1 VPPLRFPRRSLFW
14 FVVLF
19 LGMLLALPAVPL
31 LGSLSFMI
39 EPPLQR
45 YYLSAYLVSAKV
57 FRQSSATTPVI
68 WLYKTTPGRRRAL
81 LTERD
86 VESAHSGTLG
96 LRLSPAALADG
107 WTGIEAGAQ
116 ERMDS
121 AELHAFL
128 QANIYDGHSSVWV
141 LAEPLLLGFLGVA
154 GLFAVMIVIR
164 RRSKISR
171 RHEER
176 HGRRTK
182 GPELVSPAEWNA
194 RLRPDG
200 IQLQL
205 HPASLFRQMQ
215 DRLLRRRPPCVG
227 IRRNLESS
235 HILLMGDSGS
245 GKTSAMRQILRQVA
259 SRQDV
264 AVVYDPALEFT
275 PEFYSPER
283 GDIILNPLDVRCP
296 YWDIAEESESDDAN
310 AAMAAALFPDK
321 DFEKDYFTDAPRRVF
336 TFLMRRRPSPQQLIA
351 WMSDSEQI
359 DAMAKGTPYAAFLDP
374 GAPAQRG
381 GVLSSFNMIAES
393 LELLPSR
400 DGARPVYSSGQWNAE
415 RRRWIFLTSS
425 AASRQKILPLHSA
438 WLDMLILRTMEPAI
452 HGAKPVWFVLD
463 EVASLNKLPQLHTA
477 VTEARKSGNP
487 LVLGFQGR
495 SQIEKRY
502 GKDAETMLSQPATK
516 LFLKTSEPHSA
527 KWVSDAIGEI
537 EVERLKESRRH
548 SLIPGNSQFT
558 MEIAN
563 KPLVM
568 ASEIAGLE
576 PLHGYVKQE
585 NLVVNVRFPYISA
598 IERQP
603 AFLEPG
609 DADVSATTKTISEK
623 SAPDSREGV
632 IPMPAKS
639 QAGRQGMFPLPSQ
652 RKVSNAE
659 PVVWDET
666 EWID

>member
-14 FVVLF
+14 LIVFMGFV
-19 LGMLLALPAVPL
+19 LALPVLPL
-31 LGSLSFMI
+31 LGAFLFVI

-45 YYLSAYLVSAKV
+45 CYLLAYVESAKTAN
-57 FRQSSATTPVI
+57 QPGATTPVV
-68 WLYKTTPGRRRAL
+68 WLYKTAPGRQRVL
-81 LTERD
+81 LTNRD
-86 VESAHSGTLG
+86 AQTENSGTIG
-96 LRLSPAALADG
+96 VRLSPAALRDG
-107 WTGIEAGAQ
+107 WTGVQAGAQ
-116 ERMDS
+116 ERVNS
-121 AELHAFL
+121 AELQSFL
-128 QANIYDGHSSVWV
+128 RAHIYDGQSYEWIV
-141 LAEPLLLGFLGVA
+141 AKPLLLGLLGVA
-154 GLFAVMIVIR
+154 GLLAVVIAIR
-164 RRSKISR
+164 RRSNAAS

-182 GPELVSPAEWNA
+182 GPELVSAAEWNA
-194 RLRPDG
+194 RLQPDG

-205 HPASLFRQMQ
+205 HPATLLRQMQ
-215 DRLLRRRPPCVG
+215 DRVLGRRPPSLG
-227 IRRNLESS
+227 IRRKLESS
-235 HILLMGDSGS
+235 HIIIMGDSGS

-259 SRQDV
+259 FRQEV

-296 YWDIAEESESDDAN
+296 FWDIAEESESDDAN
-310 AAMAAALFPDK
+310 SAMAAALFPDK

-336 TFLMRRRPSPQQLIA
+336 TFLMRRRPTPQQLIA
-351 WMSDSEQI
+351 WMSNSDQI
-359 DAMAKGTPYAAFLDP
+359 ETMAKGTPYAAFLDP

-393 LELLPSR
+393 LELLPSH
-400 DGARPVYSSGQWNAE
+400 DGTRSVYSSGRWNDG
-415 RRRWIFLTSS
+415 RSQWIFLTSS
-425 AASRQKILPLHSA
+425 PASRQKILPLHSA
-438 WLDMLILRTMEPAI
+438 WLDMLILRTMAPAI

-463 EVASLNKLPQLHTA
+463 EVASLNKLPQLHTV

-487 LVLGFQGR
+487 VVLGFQGR

-516 LFLKTSEPHSA
+516 LFLKTSEPHSS

-548 SLIPGNSQFT
+548 GLLPGNRQYT
-558 MEIAN
+558 MDIAN

-576 PLHGYVKQE
+576 PLHGYIKQE
-585 NLVVNVRFPYISA
+585 NLVVKVRFPYVGA

-603 AFLEPG
+603 AFLERG
-609 DADVSATTKTISEK
+609 AVSASPKDVGNKNVTPARPGIDMPVLPPKKT
-623 SAPDSREGV
+623 AG
-632 IPMPAKS
+632 S
-639 QAGRQGMFPLPSQ
+639 QGIFPVHSQ
-652 RKVSNAE
+652 QKVANAE
-659 PVVWDET
+659 PAVWDESQ
-666 EWID
+666 WID

>member
-1 VPPLRFPRRSLFW
+1 MSPLRFPRRSLFW
-14 FVVLF
+14 LVLVLGVV
-19 LGMLLALPAVPL
+19 LALPVLPVLA
-31 LGSLSFMI
+31 SFAFLT
-39 EPPLQR
+39 ESPLQR
-45 YYLSAYLVSAKV
+45 YYLLAYVESA
-57 FRQSSATTPVI
+57 RIGGQHSATTPIV
-68 WLYKTTPGRRRAL
+68 WLYKTAPGRHRVL
-81 LTERD
+81 LTDRD
-86 VESAHSGTLG
+86 VQTANSGTLG
-96 LRLSPAALADG
+96 LRLSPAALADR
-107 WTGIEAGAQ
+107 WKGIEAGAQ

-121 AELHAFL
+121 TELQAFL
-128 QANIYDGHSSVWV
+128 RANIYEGHSYEWV
-141 LAEPLLLGFLGVA
+141 IAEPLLPVFLGI
-154 GLFAVMIVIR
+154 AVLLAIVIAIR
-164 RRSKISR
+164 RKSR
-171 RHEER
+171 ASRDHELR

-182 GPELVSPAEWNA
+182 GPELISAADWNT
-194 RLRPDG
+194 RLRADG
-200 IQLQL
+200 LRLQL
-205 HPASLFRQMQ
+205 YAPKLFGQIQRFFGRRSPSLS
-215 DRLLRRRPPCVG
+215 

-235 HILLMGDSGS
+235 HILIMGDSGS

-283 GDIILNPLDVRCP
+283 GDIILNPLDDRCP

-310 AAMAAALFPDK
+310 TAMAAALFPDK

-336 TFLMRRRPSPQQLIA
+336 TFLMRRRPSPQQLIT
-351 WMSDSEQI
+351 WMSNSDQI
-359 DAMAKGTPYAAFLDP
+359 EAMAKGTPYASFLDA

-393 LELLPSR
+393 IELLPSK
-400 DGARPVYSSGQWNAE
+400 DDARPVYSSGRWNAE
-415 RRRWIFLTSS
+415 RRQWIFLTSS
-425 AASRQKILPLHSA
+425 PASRQKILPLHSA

-452 HGAKPVWFVLD
+452 HRAKPVWFVLD

-487 LVLGFQGR
+487 VVLGFQGR

-516 LFLKTSEPHSA
+516 VFLKTSEPHSS

-548 SLIPGNSQFT
+548 SLLPGNRQYS

-576 PLHGYVKQE
+576 PLHGYIKQE
-585 NLVVNVRFPYISA
+585 NLVVKVQFPYVPA
-598 IERQP
+598 VKRQQ
-603 AFLEPG
+603 AFLERG
-609 DADVSATTKTISEK
+609 DLATSKPAMVNEK
-623 SAPDSREGV
+623 ATPSSKEGI
-632 IPMPAKS
+632 IPMPPKS
-639 QAGRQGMFPLPSQ
+639 PAGIFPIASQ
-652 RKVSNAE
+652 RKVANAK
-659 PVVWDET
+659 PVAWDESQ
-666 EWID
+666 WID